1 MGMIIY
7 KKQHIK
13 LISVDPY
20 QSTYYQSV
28 ICQFTVGY
36 VCFLYMEEDSRS
48 LSLQVTK
55 MMDRLTDYSMNGTL
69 LSIIG
74 GVNIQSPEMNDSSV
88 KFFNIVNKLGVKSA
102 MLDILCAIYK

>member
-28 ICQFTVGY
+28 ICLFTVGY
-36 VCFLYMEEDSRS
+36 ICFLYMEEDSWS

-55 MMDRLTDYSMNGTL
+55 MMDTIRL
-69 LSIIG
+69 
-74 GVNIQSPEMNDSSV
+74 SPVSV
-88 KFFNIVNKLGVKSA
+88 LIVRIPPSYGN
-102 MLDILCAIYK
+102 MEIMT